1 MPSTSGEGAVHPW
14 SCAGQQHTYVMKNIK
29 PYLAALA
36 IVCIWSGW
44 ITISRH
50 GVQTILQPAD
60 ITLLR
65 YGTAL
70 IGVAPLIYRHT
81 WHKFKIHQYLVVGL
95 GVGFPY
101 TMFSFYGLTQIK
113 AAHAGVL
120 VNGMLPVFGAV
131 VAWLLFRQRVSF
143 RRYVAIAI
151 IFLANIVMAGGDT
164 FRGNHLIGILLF
176 LTAAFLYTLH
186 MTGIR
191 KWNFSWQDVLVT
203 VPVVNVVLFLPLWF
217 FLPTALSKAPLRDIV
232 VQSLYQGVVVN
243 ILALMCVAYSI
254 RHLGTITVSLYMSFV
269 PVTTALLSWLL
280 LDESLNA
287 LELAGIAG
295 CSAGLVLY
303 AKGWR

>member
-1 MPSTSGEGAVHPW
+1 MR
-14 SCAGQQHTYVMKNIK
+14 NIK
-29 PYLAALA
+29 SYLAALTV
-36 IVCIWSGW
+36 VCIWSGW

-50 GVQTILQPAD
+50 GVQTVLQPAD

-65 YGTAL
+65 YCTAL
-70 IGVAPLIYRHT
+70 IGVAPLICRHR
-81 WHKFKIHQYLVVGL
+81 WRAFRIHQYLIIGL

-143 RRYVAIAI
+143 RRYIAIAI

-164 FRGNHLIGILLF
+164 FRGDHLAGILLF
-176 LTAAFLYTLH
+176 VSAAFFYTLH

-191 KWNFSWQDVLVT
+191 KWNFSWQEVLVT

-217 FLPTALSKAPLRDIV
+217 FLPTALSRAPLRDIV

-254 RHLGTITVSLYMSFV
+254 RHLGTITVSLFMSFV
-269 PVTTALLSWLL
+269 PVVTALLSWLL

-287 LELAGIAG
+287 LELAAIAG
-295 CSAGLVLY
+295 CSAGLLLY
-303 AKGWR
+303 ARGGK